1 MNEHQ
6 SPADLSRVKNFVFTV
21 SSQEFLAFIEWN
33 YFICL
38 YERCSYYYFL

>member
-6 SPADLSRVKNFVFTV
+6 SPGDLSRVKNFVFTA
-21 SSQEFLAFIEWN
+21 SSQGFLAFIECN

-38 YERCSYYYFL
+38 CERCSYCYCL